1 MRLAS
6 LVLIS
11 ALVAAA
17 GVQADTS
24 TPAPSMSAP
33 SASEAGVPNAR
44 QACRADAQKLCP
56 GKRGREAAACLR
68 SNADKIS
75 SDCKDALAK
84 LAAPPSS

>member
-11 ALVAAA
+11 ALASAA
-17 GVQADTS
+17 GAQADTP
-24 TPAPSMSAP
+24 TPAPSTSAP
-33 SASEAGVPNAR
+33 SAAGAPNAR

-68 SNADKIS
+68 TNADKIS
-75 SDCKDALAK
+75 ADCKDALAK
-84 LAAPPSS
+84 LAAPPS

>member
-6 LVLIS
+6 LILIS
-11 ALVAAA
+11 ALAAAA
-17 GVQADTS
+17 GVQADTP
-24 TPAPSMSAP
+24 TPAPSTSASSTSAP
-33 SASEAGVPNAR
+33 GAPSAR

-75 SDCKDALAK
+75 AECKDALAK